1 MKVIKKKVSN
11 FIKMLSIKQLYFTA
25 VLPLSI
31 IGYIL
36 IAFSVRNV
44 YFHQI
49 KNTLTSETQ
58 NAIMNKTDNFNRYF
72 DSLYYATDSIIY
84 SDATQQ
90 FLRKNL
96 VSPSTNDQLQL
107 AEILNNFMNQPSDSY
122 IINSWTTSN
131 PMITI
136 SIQNANEDLFSTTA
150 VYETER
156 KHTSALLSL
165 LKNDIISLHG
175 QGDLY
180 WDSQSK
186 SLYFFRAIYNSQISQ
201 PNQFLGLFSVR
212 LSKRV
217 FSDAI
222 GYYAPSASTSY
233 CFANLK
239 GEIISNFSLLSDS
252 DCRELLKKNKLT
264 LYHYNYH
271 ISSPKLKY
279 GNFIL
284 MGIVNDSKLYA
295 GSYRLLRHL
304 LILTTISLLLIT
316 GSITLAYG
324 VIANR
329 FNQFI
334 KKLNSTDSFG
344 KASFIHMNVK
354 GEFEELEDVYNS
366 MLVRVSQLTSSLHA
380 QEIATKDAE
389 LASLYAQINPHF
401 LYNTLDCINGLIS
414 LQKKTEAQEAIISLS
429 KLLRFAIKERNIVP
443 LKKEL
448 EYVRNYLFIEKI
460 RYPNKL
466 LVLIDV
472 PEELHA
478 YTIPKLTL
486 QPLIENAIIHGFH
499 NSLNEVIIA
508 VTADSDEKSIILHIK
523 DNSGGIPDEIMDNIN
538 HWNPSDDS
546 EKNLSGCSGV
556 GLVNI
561 QKRLRLTYGNN
572 YGITIQKNNKGGT
585 HILIQI
591 PKRSDL

>member
-1 MKVIKKKVSN
+1 M
-11 FIKMLSIKQLYFTA
+11 
-25 VLPLSI
+25 
-31 IGYIL
+31 
-36 IAFSVRNV
+36 
-44 YFHQI
+44 
-49 KNTLTSETQ
+49 
-58 NAIMNKTDNFNRYF
+58 
-72 DSLYYATDSIIY
+72 
-84 SDATQQ
+84 
-90 FLRKNL
+90 
-96 VSPSTNDQLQL
+96 
-107 AEILNNFMNQPSDSY
+107 
-122 IINSWTTSN
+122 
-131 PMITI
+131 
-136 SIQNANEDLFSTTA
+136 
-150 VYETER
+150 
-156 KHTSALLSL
+156 AL
-165 LKNDIISLHG
+165 
-175 QGDLY
+175 DLY

-460 RYPNKL
+460 RYQNKL

>member
-1 MKVIKKKVSN
+1 
-11 FIKMLSIKQLYFTA
+11 MLSIKQLYFTA

-84 SDATQQ
+84 SDATHQ
-90 FLRKNL
+90 FLRKNIQ
-96 VSPSTNDQLQL
+96 SPSTNDQLQL

-354 GEFEELEDVYNS
+354 G
-366 MLVRVSQLTSSLHA
+366 
-380 QEIATKDAE
+380 
-389 LASLYAQINPHF
+389 
-401 LYNTLDCINGLIS
+401 
-414 LQKKTEAQEAIISLS
+414 
-429 KLLRFAIKERNIVP
+429 
-443 LKKEL
+443 
-448 EYVRNYLFIEKI
+448 
-460 RYPNKL
+460 
-466 LVLIDV
+466 
-472 PEELHA
+472 
-478 YTIPKLTL
+478 
-486 QPLIENAIIHGFH
+486 
-499 NSLNEVIIA
+499 
-508 VTADSDEKSIILHIK
+508 
-523 DNSGGIPDEIMDNIN
+523 
-538 HWNPSDDS
+538 
-546 EKNLSGCSGV
+546 
-556 GLVNI
+556 
-561 QKRLRLTYGNN
+561 
-572 YGITIQKNNKGGT
+572 
-585 HILIQI
+585 
-591 PKRSDL
+591 